1 MRHKSE
7 RERKKLLE
15 RKAHT
20 AVEKKSMQIL
30 KHALGKTE
38 REIIHEERKPRG
50 ERCDFQEEC

>member
-7 RERKKLLE
+7 YVRKREESSERKK
-15 RKAHT
+15 HI
-20 AVEKKSMQIL
+20 KKSMQIL

-50 ERCDFQEEC
+50 CDAIFEEEC